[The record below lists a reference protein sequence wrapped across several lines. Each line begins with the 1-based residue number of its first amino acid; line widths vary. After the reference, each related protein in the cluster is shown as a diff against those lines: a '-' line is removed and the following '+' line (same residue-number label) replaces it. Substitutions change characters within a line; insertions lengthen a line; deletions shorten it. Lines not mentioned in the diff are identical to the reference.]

1 MSLLKDTF
9 YQNNKNKNG
18 KRRKKFAK
26 KFLMRTYNKLEKW
39 VNGNRFNSKII
50 FNKIKPPP
58 KIRMIPMQMKEN
70 RL

>member
-1 MSLLKDTF
+1 
-9 YQNNKNKNG
+9 
-18 KRRKKFAK
+18 
-26 KFLMRTYNKLEKW
+26 MRTYNKLEKW